1 MKMRILAAAS
11 VLLTVVLVAAI
22 SHAAPSCCDPKNGS
36 TPGALFAPGQPTQGT
51 IPAASPQRRV
61 VTPQVTPAMV
71 RATGSNWSGPVPQ
84 RQVAASRPVGLPN
97 APAAPSC
104 CTGPNNSGPSRGI
117 NPASQAQFRGCG
129 GCGGC
134 GGAGGQASYSGFQ
147 PVGEFCPH
155 RIRQTPASRCSLW
168 PRPPVAQQ
176 QGPATTKGAGTHRSL
191 RSSEGYGEFVS
202 WNDDMSGPHLPLW
215 KGEGR
220 WANQLLITAFHKCG
234 AACPVGPASLP
245 AVDQ

>member
-22 SHAAPSCCDPKNGS
+22 SHTAPSCCDPKNGS

-147 PVGEFCPH
+147 P
-155 RIRQTPASRCSLW
+155 ASGRVLSTSN
-168 PRPPVAQQ
+168 PPNTGQQVFPVAQAPCCSTTGPSNN
-176 QGPATTKGAGTHRSL
+176 QGG
-191 RSSEGYGEFVS
+191 
-202 WNDDMSGPHLPLW
+202 WNASQPTVFRGLW
-215 KGEGR
+215 
-220 WANQLLITAFHKCG
+220 
-234 AACPVGPASLP
+234 
-245 AVDQ
+245 